1 MDEIREQIEAK
12 KHEAEIEGAYELAGV
27 EYPDGNKQVA
37 MEGFSGQPEKEYRRG
52 RGCMAVQNSPF
63 TLSPEASAAALAN
76 VVKWRTYGKKHPA
89 KTNKEIE
96 ERIDE
101 YFTEC
106 IDTQVRPTVECLAL
120 SIGVS
125 RISLWNW
132 KCGIKCDAERTAIVQ
147 AAYDAIASFDANMAI
162 NGQMNPVMYIYRS
175 KNFYDMTDQKEI
187 VVTPNNPMGDVID
200 ADTIAEKYSYLPEE

>member
-1 MDEIREQIEAK
+1 
-12 KHEAEIEGAYELAGV
+12 
-27 EYPDGNKQVA
+27 
-37 MEGFSGQPEKEYRRG
+37 
-52 RGCMAVQNSPF
+52 MAVQNSPF

-76 VVKWRTYGKKHPA
+76 VMKWRTYGRNHPV

-96 ERIDE
+96 KRIDE

-106 IDTQVRPTVECLAL
+106 VETQVRPTVECLAL

-187 VVTPNNPMGDVID
+187 VITPNNPLGDVVD
-200 ADTIAEKYSYLPEE
+200 ADTIAEKYAYLPEE